1 MKADFSFPAAFWLGA
16 GRIRELPQALRHA
29 GISRPLLVVDS
40 GLAQT
45 DVFAQAQN
53 ALHDARF
60 PVFSQVRADPDLDC
74 VRAAAEAMRANQADG
89 ILAVGGGSAL
99 DAGKAAAFIRNQ
111 IRPIWDF
118 EDVGDNWRRANPDIP
133 PIVAVPTT
141 AGTGAEVGRAAVVS
155 GPDGKKVIFH
165 PKMLPA
171 VAVADPELTRGL
183 PPHLTAATGFD
194 ALAHALEALCAP
206 TYHPPCEGIALEA
219 LRLVRDNLPR
229 AFADGGDIP
238 ARANMMTAAMMGA
251 IAFQKGLGAV
261 HSLSHPLGFLFKIH
275 HGLLNAVLLPF
286 VISRNCE
293 ADKSGATARKLARL
307 ARFLRLTPADP
318 EGVLRW
324 LLDLRRDLQIPHS
337 LAAVLE
343 WKDDPAMR
351 EKIAQMAAK
360 DPTAATNPVALDPP
374 ECARIL
380 DSALAG
386 KI

>member
-1 MKADFSFPAAFWLGA
+1 MSATIGGAPIPTFPPSSPFPPPPAPAQKSDAPPLFPAA
-16 GRIRELPQALRHA
+16 
-29 GISRPLLVVDS
+29 
-40 GLAQT
+40 
-45 DVFAQAQN
+45 
-53 ALHDARF
+53 
-60 PVFSQVRADPDLDC
+60 
-74 VRAAAEAMRANQADG
+74 
-89 ILAVGGGSAL
+89 
-99 DAGKAAAFIRNQ
+99 
-111 IRPIWDF
+111 
-118 EDVGDNWRRANPDIP
+118 
-133 PIVAVPTT
+133 
-141 AGTGAEVGRAAVVS
+141 
-155 GPDGKKVIFH
+155 DGKKVIFH

-251 IAFQKGLGAV
+251 VAFQKGLGAV

-286 VISRNCE
+286 VIARNCE

-360 DPTAATNPVALDPP
+360 DPTAATNPIALDPP